1 MSRKG
6 TISRVTKETDVFV
19 ELQIDGEGTAEI
31 ATAIP
36 FLDHMLTLFAKH
48 GFFDLTIRG
57 TGDIDVDYHHLV
69 EDVGICLGQ
78 AIREALGDRRGIPR
92 YGSAFVPM
100 DESLSHVSIDVS
112 GRPYLVFNVDFGG
125 KKIKDFDPIL
135 FRDFF
140 KSLSDQSGITLHIN
154 VLYGKSPHH
163 IAESFFKA
171 FARAFNT
178 ATSIDDRIADV
189 MSTKGSL

>member
-1 MSRKG
+1 MSRTG
-6 TISRVTKETDVFV
+6 TISRLTKETDVFV
-19 ELQIDGEGTAEI
+19 ELGIDGKGEGRI
-31 ATAIP
+31 ATTIP
-36 FLDHMLTLFAKH
+36 FLDHMLTLFSRH
-48 GFFDLTIRG
+48 GFFDLTVRG
-57 TGDIDVDYHHLV
+57 TGDTDVDYHHLV
-69 EDVGICLGQ
+69 EDIGICLGK
-78 AIREALGDRRGIPR
+78 AIQEALGDKRGIPR

-125 KKIKDFDPIL
+125 KKIKDFDPLL

-140 KSLSDQSGITLHIN
+140 KSLSDHGGITLHIN
-154 VLYGKSPHH
+154 VLYGTSPHH

-171 FARAFNT
+171 FARAFNA
-178 ATSIDDRIADV
+178 ATSIDDRITDV